1 MASLQVTLPDR
12 RIVPAPNHLPVRG
25 STTPVPTAADVA
37 AVAPHTQ
44 THVNNNPANA
54 ADTSAATT
62 FVPPPLEH
70 PRVTSQRTHAAT
82 RNASDSE
89 SASDSD
95 DDAPSP
101 VRNNTPATPPK
112 NTKRAKATS
121 EATAKLAEL
130 PRAPPMPRDDSPRA
144 TSSQDNAAHAVADPS
159 TNLYFRVARILLYV
173 IIALLVGYLAY
184 WVVVN
189 VFQTDGN
196 VADSSVADSSGAA
209 DSSGV
214 ADSSVADT
222 SSGSSWWTLPSL
234 SMGAS
239 LLPSAA
245 TSADAHN
252 ARDTVD
258 AADDTNTLEEDPVA
272 EPVADPVTDP
282 ATARY
287 PTPSFVP
294 SFGNLFGWNAADT
307 SKPVQPSVVHDVP
320 PHASDEQPPAGTV
333 TATTAQ
339 GDTGDAMRT
348 QLSDTSAS
356 ALLDMMAGMGK

>member
-44 THVNNNPANA
+44 THVNNNPGNA

-82 RNASDSE
+82 GNASESE

-95 DDAPSP
+95 DDDAPSP
-101 VRNNTPATPPK
+101 VRNTTLK
-112 NTKRAKATS
+112 STKRAKATS

-130 PRAPPMPRDDSPRA
+130 PRAPPMPRDDPPRA
-144 TSSQDNAAHAVADPS
+144 TSSQDNAPHAVADPS

-196 VADSSVADSSGAA
+196 VADSSVADSS
-209 DSSGV
+209 
-214 ADSSVADT
+214 VADT

-234 SMGAS
+234 TMGAS
-239 LLPSAA
+239 LR
-245 TSADAHN
+245 ADAHTT
-252 ARDTVD
+252 RDTVD

-272 EPVADPVTDP
+272 DPTTS

-307 SKPVQPSVVHDVP
+307 SNPVQPPVVHDVP

-333 TATTAQ
+333 TATTAR